1 MSTQKGDVCLSVT
14 AASGINGGW
23 GTAAVSRD
31 IYGNDFCT
39 FFKLIFSDFIFSL
52 IKVEMD

>member
-1 MSTQKGDVCLSVT
+1 VSTQKGDVCLSVT